1 MRARRR
7 RPAPY
12 IHLGYVLQPSPAL
25 ARPQRATRGRP
36 HRLRSTLRVAYWR
49 SDSAHRLGHWQSA
62 RRYPVPE
69 YLKPA
74 PAFPERLATRKI
86 HSAFRRTAILGRE
99 KQRQIS
105 SVRGFFSGL
114 HCVTLETNDGGAP
127 GQPAAND
134 FNHDRVPARKTA
146 IAHRLIECERN
157 RCRSGIAV
165 LVYGHEHM
173 LQRQSQFAAG
183 ALHDAD
189 IRLVGNQPIDLRCA
203 HARFIQCFKRDFLK
217 EMDRELKNRLAV
229 HCHKRLTAYRAAAD
243 AAGRAQNIRMAAIRM
258 QSAGYYAR
266 LFRSLQYDRA
276 RAVAE

>member
-36 HRLRSTLRVAYWR
+36 HRLRSTLRVAYGR

-127 GQPAAND
+127 GQPAANA
-134 FNHDRVPARKTA
+134 FNHDRVPARNTPSPTAPSSASGIDADEVLPCWSTVTSIRSRGSPSLRQVPCIMRIFAWWGISQSICAALMRALSSASSATFSRRWTASLKTA
-146 IAHRLIECERN
+146 WPSIVTNA
-157 RCRSGIAV
+157 
-165 LVYGHEHM
+165 
-173 LQRQSQFAAG
+173 
-183 ALHDAD
+183 
-189 IRLVGNQPIDLRCA
+189 
-203 HARFIQCFKRDFLK
+203 
-217 EMDRELKNRLAV
+217 
-229 HCHKRLTAYRAAAD
+229 
-243 AAGRAQNIRMAAIRM
+243 
-258 QSAGYYAR
+258 
-266 LFRSLQYDRA
+266 
-276 RAVAE
+276 